1 MARAFLSDQNIA
13 ILVDQDDAGTVGPL
27 RITAERTGPDMDT
40 PPDERWGPTGLLTA
54 EEFAKTTA
62 RCLNAAMLIDRD
74 DLASAAQAL
83 EILVAQQ
90 LARIDADDP
99 VTLMEEAMR
108 YVLKQE
114 RWAFTIVRD
123 KREDGVRLSL
133 GNPNG
138 APVPLAVHVSLSGK
152 TPSFWVMQD
161 RRLIQGGHAYKIPI
175 QAATALKQAIQEYLD
190 DHDIGTTN
198 PHGR

>member
-1 MARAFLSDQNIA
+1 MTRAFLSDLNVA
-13 ILVDQDDAGTVGPL
+13 ILVDQEDAGAVGPL
-27 RITAERTGPDMDT
+27 RITADRT
-40 PPDERWGPTGLLTA
+40 PPGLNDVADGRWGQTGLLTG
-54 EEFAKTTA
+54 EELAKATA
-62 RCLNAAMLIDRD
+62 RCLNAALLIDRD

-83 EILVAQQ
+83 EILVTQQ

-99 VTLMEEAMR
+99 VALMEEAMR
-108 YVLKQE
+108 YILKQE

-123 KREDGVRLSL
+123 EREDGVRLSL

-152 TPSFWVMQD
+152 TPSFWVMQE

-175 QAATALKQAIQEYLD
+175 QAATALKQAIQDYLD
-190 DHDIGTTN
+190 VHDIGTIH
-198 PHGR
+198 PHG

>member
-1 MARAFLSDQNIA
+1 MTRAFLSDLNVA
-13 ILVDQDDAGTVGPL
+13 ILVDQGDAGAVGPL
-27 RITAERTGPDMDT
+27 RITAEQTNSGLDGTAD
-40 PPDERWGPTGLLTA
+40 DRWGPTGLLTG
-54 EEFAKTTA
+54 EELAKVTA

-83 EILVAQQ
+83 EILVTQQ

-99 VTLMEEAMR
+99 VALMEEAMG

-114 RWAFTIVRD
+114 RWAFSIVRD

-175 QAATALKQAIQEYLD
+175 QAATALKQAIQDYLD
-190 DHDIGTTN
+190 AHDIGTTR